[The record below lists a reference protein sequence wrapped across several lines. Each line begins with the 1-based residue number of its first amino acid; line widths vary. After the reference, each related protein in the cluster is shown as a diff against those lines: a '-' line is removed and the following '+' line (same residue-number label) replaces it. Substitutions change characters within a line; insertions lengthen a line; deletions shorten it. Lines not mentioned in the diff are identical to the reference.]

1 MKDVSE
7 EDAKWCCG
15 AFFVIV
21 KSSRCGAESERRGD
35 TKMSYKKG
43 RAYEYKIAERWRRKG
58 AVVWRSPASK
68 GAADLLIITERK
80 IKLVQ
85 AKLQKGKKRTLL
97 PSEEKAL
104 IELAQHIYN
113 MLNVCVEAVFMRRI
127 EEENE
132 ITEEEVVLWRSP
144 ACEKD

>member
-1 MKDVSE
+1 
-7 EDAKWCCG
+7 
-15 AFFVIV
+15 
-21 KSSRCGAESERRGD
+21 
-35 TKMSYKKG
+35 MSYKRG
-43 RAYEYKIAERWRRKG
+43 RAYEYRIAERWKRKG

-68 GAADLLIITERK
+68 GAADLLIITKRK

-104 IELAQHIYN
+104 IELAQRVADL
-113 MLNVCVEAVFMRRI
+113 LNVCVEAVFMRRI
-127 EEENE
+127 EEGNE

-144 ACEKD
+144 ACEND

>member
-1 MKDVSE
+1 
-7 EDAKWCCG
+7 
-15 AFFVIV
+15 
-21 KSSRCGAESERRGD
+21 
-35 TKMSYKKG
+35 MSYKRG
-43 RAYEYKIAERWRRKG
+43 RAYEYRIAERWRRRG

-68 GAADLLIITERK
+68 GAADLLIITEGK

-104 IELAQHIYN
+104 VELAQHIHDL
-113 MLNVCVEAVFMRRI
+113 LNVCVEAVFMRRI

>member
-1 MKDVSE
+1 
-7 EDAKWCCG
+7 
-15 AFFVIV
+15 
-21 KSSRCGAESERRGD
+21 
-35 TKMSYKKG
+35 MSYKKG
-43 RAYEYKIAERWRRKG
+43 RAYEYRIAERWRRRG

-104 IELAQHIYN
+104 IELAQRIYN

-127 EEENE
+127 EEGNE